1 MGRRVGSASL
11 SALPVDTPNHHIVV
25 NQTIQ
30 EVERMSDVLSDLN
43 SVSTVVN
50 TLQDL
55 GTTDTPTFAG
65 ITATA
70 TILTNSVQASTIQA
84 DNTITGGNFTT
95 AGNVQAV
102 GTISGGNIITAGPIA
117 GGAVMTT
124 TLQFG
129 NGTSMTTAPV
139 QTDWNGSG
147 AAAVL
152 NKPTWIPQ
160 SDPGYV
166 TTDTT
171 YTGGNNITVSASN
184 VIAAPTYEGGTGVTI
199 STIGSPDE
207 FLVFIGQDVATS
219 ATPTFAGISVSGG
232 DIDTSGGDINTAN
245 GAINTGDGFI
255 TSTGTVRGETVSFNV
270 GQGLSIAVP
279 TISNVS
285 SIAFQGGSS
294 MTTAP
299 PSWVPQNNPGYQLGL
314 EQVQTLAANGSGSLS
329 LGSNTGFNTRL
340 TYTPPDL
347 TLSGVDITPRNITTE
362 VILADIV
369 ESLEF
374 KFGDG
379 TAQTTAVPQSLGTG
393 DSPLFNMVKLT
404 SDLQLDNA
412 GLTKLTRSP
421 YSDNRAGSA
430 DMTLSNQTVGGG
442 ENTHSQVK
450 LGHVLSISQT
460 MVGTTH
466 TTGRG
471 DIEIVTD
478 SGDITLGQYNG
489 TSQVFITGGF
499 RTFINAGPTG
509 GTHIQCVDSS
519 GGTAAKLHVHSSRID
534 HYVQFSYQSDD
545 RYKSYEVPIGGAT
558 AVLEQLLP
566 LTYKK
571 HPSLRTDDPAPDLSD
586 VEWFTESGFIAQD
599 VERIPQLAYLV
610 GDAESSDDSGETTKS
625 LVYTD
630 LIAWLVAGF
639 QEQQTLIADL
649 TTRLAALE
657 N

>member
-184 VIAAPTYEGGTGVTI
+184 VI
-199 STIGSPDE
+199 
-207 FLVFIGQDVATS
+207 ATS

-430 DMTLSNQTVGGG
+430 DMTLTNQTVGGG
-442 ENTHSQVK
+442 ENTLSEVK

-489 TSQVFITGGF
+489 TSQVFITGGY
-499 RTFINAGPTG
+499 RTFITAGPTG

-630 LIAWLVAGF
+630 LIAWLVRGF
-639 QEQQTLIADL
+639 QEQQTVITDL
-649 TTRLAALE
+649 TARLNALE
-657 N
+657 SS